1 MNVEPIEN
9 MSVSELTFDYKNP
22 RLPEFDIS
30 RETPETEIIRILW
43 DAMDVRELVMSISA
57 SGFFRQEPLIVANE
71 DGKNIVIEGNRRLAA
86 VKLLLEPTLAEGF
99 ELGVQ
104 PLSEE
109 DMLRLN
115 EIPVIRSTRKEAWRY
130 VGFKHVN
137 GPAKWGIYA
146 KSKYIAK
153 VHRDHDVS
161 LEYIGAQIGDTHGTV
176 QRLYRTLMVI
186 EQAERLR
193 VFDRND
199 RWRAHFSLSHI
210 YTGLEYPNISEFI
223 GLRPELFDC
232 IDPVPRERKVQLG
245 ELCRWIYGSKRQDFP
260 PVIERQNPD
269 LRYLEAVVGNKESLT
284 ALRDGV
290 SLAFAFE
297 MSRPASSLFEE
308 ALIASKRTLEQAHSK
323 LSSGYSGSKEL
334 LRVAGTVGTLA
345 DDLYEAMERKCH
357 PQDKKER
364 LTANW

>member
-1 MNVEPIEN
+1 MNIEPIED
-9 MSVSELTFDYKNP
+9 MSVSELTFDYKNS

-43 DAMDVRELVMSISA
+43 AAMDVRELVMSISA

-86 VKLLLEPTLAEGF
+86 VKLLLEPTLAKGF

-104 PLSEE
+104 SLSEE
-109 DMLRLN
+109 DRLRLN
-115 EIPVIRSTRKEAWRY
+115 ELPVIRSTRREAWRY
-130 VGFKHVN
+130 VAFKHVN
-137 GPAKWGIYA
+137 GPAKWSSYA
-146 KSKYIAK
+146 KSKFIAK

-161 LEYIGAQIGDTHGTV
+161 LNEIGAQIGDTHRTV
-176 QRLYRTLMVI
+176 QRLYRGLMVI

-199 RWRAHFSLSHI
+199 RWSAHFSLSHI
-210 YTGLEYPNISEFI
+210 YIGIEYPNISEFI

-232 IDPVPRERKVQLG
+232 TDPVPCERIVQLG

-260 PVIERQNPD
+260 PVVERQNPD
-269 LRYLEAVVGNKESLT
+269 LCYLEAVLGNKESLT

-297 MSRPASSLFEE
+297 LSRPTSNLFEE
-308 ALIASKRTLEQAHSK
+308 ALSASRRSLERVHSK
-323 LSSGYSGSKEL
+323 LSSGYSGSEDL
-334 LRVAGTVGTLA
+334 LRLAGTVATLA
-345 DDLYEAMERKCH
+345 DDLYEAMERNVH
-357 PQDKKER
+357 PQNRKKR
-364 LTANW
+364 LTENR